1 MTAHAS
7 CSLRAVDIRAT
18 ELCTTPSGYIAGW
31 NTSVQ
36 SWLKVY
42 VYRPLPKG
50 TPRAARQLIVFLV
63 SAFWHG
69 IHPGYYL
76 CFAGMFA
83 MVNVEQLARAAFAP
97 LLPPWVTHGVGGVLL
112 AFACHVWTMACF
124 CFTGIAFNKL
134 SWGGVLDAWASF
146 HYYGVWLTAVP
157 AVVAALVLLTA
168 RPRKPSS
175 QGDRRG
181 ATNKAIGDV
190 AGGATGVTGK
200 GRRPRT
206 PSQRARSPVA
216 SASASRKPARRS
228 RSRSRPRP

>member
-1 MTAHAS
+1 MRHA
-7 CSLRAVDIRAT
+7 LRAVDIRET

-42 VYRPLPKG
+42 VYRPLPRG
-50 TPRAARQLIVFLV
+50 TPRAARQLVVFLV

-83 MVNVEQLARAAFAP
+83 MVNVEQLARAAFTP
-97 LLPPWVTHGVGGVLL
+97 LLPHFVTHGRAGALL
-112 AFACHVWTMACF
+112 ALVCHLWTMACF

-146 HYYGVWLTAVP
+146 HYYGVWLTVVP
-157 AVVAALVLLTA
+157 GVVAAIILLTTHLREPNPQGQHSGDA
-168 RPRKPSS
+168 ADKYDAKRAASQLPSPR
-175 QGDRRG
+175 
-181 ATNKAIGDV
+181 
-190 AGGATGVTGK
+190 
-200 GRRPRT
+200 GRR
-206 PSQRARSPVA
+206 SQLRPPRARSPVA
-216 SASASRKPARRS
+216 SASASRTPVRRS
-228 RSRSRPRP
+228 RSRSRPRS